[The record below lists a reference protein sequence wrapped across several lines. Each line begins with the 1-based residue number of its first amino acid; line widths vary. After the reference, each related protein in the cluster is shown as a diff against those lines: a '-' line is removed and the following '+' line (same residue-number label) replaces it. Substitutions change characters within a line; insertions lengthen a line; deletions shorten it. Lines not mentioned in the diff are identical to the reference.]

1 MADAAPDAHDRAA
14 SELAN
19 VVKQRRTS
27 LRLRQEDVADLAGV
41 SLRFVQS
48 VEAGK
53 TTLRL
58 DKLAAVLDV
67 LGLKLT
73 AEPVRRVTR

>member
-14 SELAN
+14 SELAH

-27 LRLRQEDVADLAGV
+27 LGLRQEDVADLAGV

-53 TTLRL
+53 TTVRL

-67 LGLKLT
+67 LGLMLT

>member
-14 SELAN
+14 SGLAH

-27 LRLRQEDVADLAGV
+27 LGLRQEDVADLAGV

-58 DKLAAVLDV
+58 DKLTAVLDV